1 VGKNTLVSSKK
12 TYSGLHLNRPLAR
25 VSSGY
30 QTPGTK
36 NVLAYTTPQMIFI
49 TAGPRTELTQSVGS
63 SLGVIRQGVVL
74 TDRQSL
80 LDCQ

>member
-1 VGKNTLVSSKK
+1 
-12 TYSGLHLNRPLAR
+12 
-25 VSSGY
+25 
-30 QTPGTK
+30 
-36 NVLAYTTPQMIFI
+36 MIFI